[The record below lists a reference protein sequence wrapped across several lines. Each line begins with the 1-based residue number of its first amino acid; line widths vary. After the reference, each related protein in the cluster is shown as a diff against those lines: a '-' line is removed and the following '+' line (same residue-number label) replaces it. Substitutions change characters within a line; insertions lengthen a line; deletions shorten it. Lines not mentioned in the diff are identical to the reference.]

1 MKKRL
6 CAFLLSVVILA
17 GILPVQTR
25 AADEPQF
32 DDFFTTVS
40 SVVSAENTSNYPFTV
55 DTETEGGPW
64 LKSGTIDT
72 TFTRSTLTLKINQA
86 AILTFDYK
94 ISSPSSSGLEVKNG
108 NTTLYNY
115 SNYGSGVTGCN
126 GEKTGTAVVQA
137 DAGDTITIS
146 YYRDY
151 VYSDDTSSD
160 CIWLKNFQAT
170 LPAQVIF
177 HANNNTNETQNQ
189 GIFDSGT
196 LMYNPFAY
204 EGHIFKGW
212 ATSEGS
218 SDIDYADGA
227 SITISQDTHLYAVW
241 APVYELSFTLTQAD
255 AEFTLFSDAGRETEL
270 TPDSADGYTYTLEN
284 GTYYWTAS
292 AFGYESAD
300 GTVTLAGS
308 GQTVAVTLEKQPAYT
323 VTFTYGDLIDGAD
336 IENGTLEVKTGDR
349 VLAPAED
356 GGLVFELPVGH
367 DYAWT
372 FKSGNYARQA
382 GDIDLSQAAESGTQ
396 NVTIPLEEKTAWE
409 GADDILEPAKQD
421 GVYQI
426 SSGAELAWLAQEVNA
441 GRGASYDAALTRDID
456 LGGKNW
462 TPIGNTSSRAYK
474 GVFDGQGYII
484 NGLNIDSSSTYQAL
498 FGYTNGA
505 TVRNLTVKGSV
516 KAGQYAAGLL
526 AQAGYGTTL
535 ENCISRVNV
544 VSSGGFTGGL
554 VGDIYGGNTSVRSCA
569 NLGDISGRGYN
580 VGGLVGRVYN
590 KSTIENCYNCGGVT
604 NTSGYTGGLVGALN
618 DSNALVRNCY
628 TAGTVSGA
636 SDANPAVGK
645 KNSGTVENV
654 YYLSTTGAD
663 ANATAKTEAEMK
675 SAGFVAELGAAFQK
689 DMADQPI
696 NSGYPILTFQ
706 DTTPKYEVTIA
717 TTPAEAAVTLINAA
731 EEVILPISSAGG
743 TTTYRLP
750 DGTYTYSVSAFGYIT
765 ERGSVTV
772 DGGTAAQ
779 AVTLTLA
786 GKRTVSFRVTP
797 AEAAELAQITV
808 TYDGDGRAV
817 AAEADGTYLLPTG
830 GYHYTVRAK
839 GYAKAEGALSVNGN
853 ESGAQHVDITLQASS
868 QWDGESQEA
877 VTPNGEGVYEIS
889 SGAELAWFA
898 AQVNSGAGANYNA
911 LLTDDIDLGDYPWT
925 PIGNTSSAYYSGTFD
940 GGGYTV
946 SGLNVAGAELAGLF
960 GYVKGTSSQNAE
972 LKNMVVQGSVEG
984 NYAGGI
990 AGRTDYVVIQNC
1002 GNEAAVTGSEYAGG
1016 IVGQK
1021 FSYSGTLTIGGCY
1034 NTAAV
1039 SGDDRAGGILGYV
1052 SGAADV
1058 RHCYNTGNIAAGT
1071 SGYAGG
1077 IRASSSSLGGAT
1089 ESCYHTGTTSGK
1101 STGPILANNIGDV
1114 TDCFYLGSEIAGA
1127 AGTAKTSDELK
1138 NLVDTLNAG
1147 ADPAL
1152 WKSVSSL
1159 NAGYPVRAWQ
1169 KAGDGSGETGGKL
1182 NKATGLAWQ
1191 KDAYGLDT
1199 GVASWSAVP
1208 NADSYTVI
1216 LWDYWS
1222 HETEYGAENGLSP
1235 IKTVTG
1241 VQGTSYD
1248 FTQDIVDN
1256 GPSWYYFTVTPIAA
1270 EGSGYESGD
1279 LPVWDDETQ
1288 TGDVYDYINMMNDVC
1303 YRYTAQLDMPAG
1315 LMWMGPAARWEF
1327 VDDAMGYLVSLY
1339 RVDDN
1344 NVAQYTAGGL
1354 VGGQTNTLDCT
1365 NYFAVGGRYVFTVTA
1380 LSEEY
1385 LLTGI
1390 ADKNSPES
1398 RLSSD
1403 ATNGGTER
1411 GIYIAEAIPEPDP
1424 GETDR
1429 TGWVAISSAEQWM
1442 ELANMEDLPSAGDPQ
1457 TSQQAVEWAKK
1468 YYLTADLDFSNLS
1481 AADQVRTKSIGNA
1494 TNRFTGIMDGNGH
1507 KITGLTLS
1515 NYDSGLFAYIGSSGQ
1530 VYDMTIDGANVQF
1543 SDNAAVL
1550 ALNNYGTI
1558 RDCLIVNCNITA
1570 DTGAVLGG
1578 MVSRNYGVVRD
1589 SAVQGGT
1596 LKSNSVTATGHA
1608 GFVGA
1613 NEGGLIERCWTSM
1626 NVDTQSDYA
1635 GGFVG
1640 LGYGGTIRNCFALGN
1655 VSARGYSGGFAGRSV
1670 YEGNTYQ
1677 NCYAAGVVSV
1687 TDSGTGHGF
1696 IGGNKPDSAFQC
1708 DQSEGIENCYYN
1720 ASSPA
1725 DENGAQA
1732 KTLAEMQSSDFLIKL
1747 AGSSGAWLQAAD
1759 KNGGLPYLADVFVP
1773 EDLPTSAMTV
1783 QIALAAYDKDSYA
1796 FRQMG
1801 EIISVTLQSSGNTR
1815 VVDVMDA
1822 AAGQGLLTYSYDT
1835 TPTFGRYIHTI
1846 NGYAVEDPDGWMFT
1860 INDSLSSVSASLAT
1874 VQDGD
1879 KLLWYEGTTEN
1890 RFLPPA
1896 WDDLSGA
1903 DIQWV
1908 DIGSPEALLALAN
1921 SSDAG
1926 TLSENYRLTADLDL
1940 TDVSFPGIG
1949 TAALPFTG
1957 VFDGQG
1963 HTISNAAISGTANT
1977 GFFGVIKGATIKN
1990 LTLEHATVTG
2000 TDKVGVL
2007 AGWAQTELDKDDMGD
2022 GKANLIGN
2030 CHVSGA
2036 VAGTEAVGG
2045 LVGLNGG
2052 ESDPDTLF
2060 SISSAI
2066 DKCTADV
2073 DVTVTG
2079 RGSKVGGL
2087 VGNNSGVITKSASLG
2102 DVHAENASMVGG
2114 LAGESYDGSI
2124 YDSHAEGNVTGSSHT
2139 GGFAGSSSGVVRNCY
2154 SLGDVSGKD
2163 YTGGFAGSLTHADNV
2178 IGAGKVTVIEGGSHG
2193 YNGGL
2198 AGQLN
2203 GTLTGVD
2210 SQITIKE
2217 AYGNCMTAGGGSI
2230 SIIGNSHNY
2239 QSESQKA
2246 VLESLTLSSQAE
2258 VSQKLYEMFGVNP
2271 LVSDALRAEAA
2282 KYAEIIL
2289 ADAAAGETV
2298 SLLKAGEAA
2307 DHTAFTVEYKVDSD
2321 YLTGGPEVT
2330 LVKVNDTSATL
2341 TTHVTVSLT
2350 ETATGDVYLLTVSV
2364 ILPVGQDAMQE
2375 LMDAIAAGYTDSSDG
2390 WTVMDMAVYSS
2401 LPGKT
2406 AATSEQALQNALN
2419 LLITEAAGDSAT
2431 ASDRARIEIVLRAM
2445 GIDSSKLYPA
2455 NSNTPFSNAQKLAGM
2470 DLTSGGYYA
2479 APYLLLANLQG
2490 NLQLTDGQITHLI
2503 SLLKAGMGDGL
2514 FGYEWDGVTYS
2525 DPDTAGVA
2533 LAALA
2538 RFYSSN
2544 EEAKTV
2550 VDTILSAL
2558 PGAMNAAGSL
2568 GSANSDAMVILGLL
2582 AVGQDPYELKAA
2594 SGASVVDGLLSY
2606 VNRATNSFQFGGMDN
2621 ALATEQ
2627 GFRALVALTAWQQG
2641 TSYNLYDF
2649 SSNSIVPGRATG
2661 SGEVTPPEDPDTDKT
2676 INVTFTLKT
2685 DAEIWIPATPVTV
2698 KEGATVYHVFTA
2710 ALQDRG
2716 DMSAVG
2722 AATGYVKSVT
2732 KGDVTLAEFD
2742 KGPNSGWLFK
2752 VNGELPAV
2760 GLTSC
2765 PVKEGDNVLFYYTT
2779 DWTQDPQAG
2788 SVIGGTP
2795 KTADQKAADAVS
2807 ALIAAIGTVTADSGD
2822 AIQAARD
2829 AYDALTAAQKALVD
2843 NYDVLTAAERQYA
2856 ALTGQLPFKDVQG
2869 HWAAD
2874 AIQYVYAKG
2883 LMNGVGDDTFAPGQS
2898 LDRAMLVT
2906 ILYRLE
2912 GSDPVTESS
2921 GFSDVGSD
2929 TWYTDAVLWA
2939 KENEIV
2945 NGYDNGTFGPEDPI
2959 TREQIA
2965 AILYRY
2971 AVFKAYPTASESDLG
2986 GYTDAGEISGYA
2998 IPAMKWANAQ
3008 GLITG
3013 TSATTLL
3020 PTGTASRAEAAVIL
3034 MRFCEIFV
3042 K

>member
-25 AADEPQF
+25 AVDETNF
-32 DDFFTTVS
+32 ENFFANLTGIT
-40 SVVSAENTSNYPFTV
+40 SVTNDNSYPFGV
-55 DTETEGGPW
+55 DT
-64 LKSGTIDT
+64 
-72 TFTRSTLTLKINQA
+72 QA
-86 AILTFDYK
+86 ADGPFLQSSNSTSYTTSTITLTFDQAVMLSFEYWT
-94 ISSPSSSGLEVKNG
+94 SAYGSSSS
-108 NTTLYNY
+108 Y
-115 SNYGSGVTGCN
+115 SNYGLLVKQNGTQIDKLFGVSTDWD
-126 GEKTGTAVVQA
+126 TYYIQV
-137 DAGDTITIS
+137 DSGDTITIS
-146 YYRDY
+146 YACQTYNYGATYENWIR
-151 VYSDDTSSD
+151 
-160 CIWLKNFQAT
+160 LKNFKTA
-170 LPAQVIF
+170 LPNQLTF
-177 HANNNTNETQNQ
+177 HACNGTEDTQAQ
-189 GIFDSGT
+189 DIFGTGT
-196 LMYNPFAY
+196 LMYNPFSY

-270 TPDSADGYTYTLEN
+270 TPDSAGGYTYTLEN
-284 GTYYWTAS
+284 GTYYWTVS

-300 GTVTLAGS
+300 GAVTLTGS
-308 GQTVAVTLEKQPAYT
+308 GQTVAVTLVKQPAYT

-396 NVTIPLEEKTAWE
+396 NVTIPLEKKTAWE
-409 GADDILEPAKQD
+409 GADDILEPARQD

-456 LGGKNW
+456 LGGENW

-484 NGLNIDSSSTYQAL
+484 NGLNIDSSSAYQAL

-544 VSSGGFTGGL
+544 VSSGGYTGGL
-554 VGDIYGGNTSVRSCA
+554 VGDIYGRNTSVRSCA

-1052 SGAADV
+1052 NGAADV

-1159 NAGYPVRAWQ
+1159 NAGYPVLAWQ

-1442 ELANMEDLPSAGDPQ
+1442 ELANVEDLPSAGDPQ

-1796 FRQMG
+1796 FSQMG

-1940 TDVSFPGIG
+1940 AGVSFPGIG
-1949 TAALPFTG
+1949 TAAFPFTG

-2000 TDKVGVL
+2000 TGNVGVL

-2178 IGAGKVTVIEGGSHG
+2178 IGAGKVTVIAGGSHG

-2217 AYGNCMTAGGGSI
+2217 AYGNCMTASGGSI
-2230 SIIGNSHNY
+2230 SIIGNSHDY

-2307 DHTAFTVEYKVDSD
+2307 DHTAFTVECKVDSD

-2445 GIDSSKLYPA
+2445 SIDSSKLYPA

-2627 GFRALVALTAWQQG
+2627 GFRALVALTAWQRG

-2906 ILYRLE
+2906 ILYRLD